1 MSTNSKTPSAANLQ
15 PPPATADL
23 QPPVTT
29 KPQSP
34 VTMNPQSPVTMNPQ
48 SPVTMNPQLPAPP
61 DLQPPVAMNP
71 QSPVAPDSQPP
82 LAANPRATTDPL
94 PENFAA
100 LIGIDWGDRKHATC
114 LLPVGPDRLEHAT
127 LEQTPEALAEWV
139 RKLRQRFGGRAVAV
153 CLEQSRGALIHAL
166 MKYDFLVLFPIPP
179 ARLARYREAITS
191 SGAKDDPSDA
201 ALALDYLR
209 RHRERLRPW
218 RPDDA
223 LTRQIALLSEARRR
237 AVNLRTRLSNALK
250 AQLKEYFPQAI
261 GWLNDTVHTRLAAD
275 FLIKW
280 PTLQT
285 LQRAKP
291 QTIRKFFYAHNYR
304 RPDRLEDILVR
315 IAAAQPLTNDVA
327 IVEAATLT
335 VRMLA
340 GQLRPLAAS
349 LEQFDKKLA
358 ELFARHPDAAVFDS
372 LPGAGAALAP
382 RLLSAFGGD
391 RERFESARQMQTY
404 SGVAPV
410 TIRSGRRCSVRRR
423 WACPKF
429 LRQTFHEFAG
439 QSIIW
444 SAWAKAYYQLQK
456 AAGKPH
462 HTAVR
467 SLAFKWIRIIFRC
480 WRDRIPYDESA
491 YLQALRRRDSPLL
504 QYLPEPAAN
513 DPPK

>member
-1 MSTNSKTPSAANLQ
+1 MPTNPKTPTTTNTQ
-15 PPPATADL
+15 PATA
-23 QPPVTT
+23 V
-29 KPQSP
+29 
-34 VTMNPQSPVTMNPQ
+34 N
-48 SPVTMNPQLPAPP
+48 
-61 DLQPPVAMNP
+61 
-71 QSPVAPDSQPP
+71 SQPP
-82 LAANPRATTDPL
+82 LDADSRTAPADPSS
-94 PENFAA
+94 ENFAA
-100 LIGIDWGDRKHATC
+100 LIGIDWGDQEHATC
-114 LLPVGPDRLEHAT
+114 LLPSGSDRLEHT
-127 LEQTPEALAEWV
+127 VIKQTPEALAEWV
-139 RKLRQRFGGRAVAV
+139 QQLRRRFGGRALAL

-166 MKYDFLVLFPIPP
+166 MKYDFLVLFPIAPT
-179 ARLARYREAITS
+179 RLARYRAAITS

-209 RHRERLRPW
+209 RHREHLRPW

-237 AVNLRTRLSNALK
+237 TVNLRTRLSNALK
-250 AQLKEYFPQAI
+250 SQLKEYFPQAI
-261 GWLNDTVHTRLAAD
+261 AWLGNTVHTRLAAD
-275 FLIKW
+275 FFIKW
-280 PTLQT
+280 PTLQA

-291 QTIRKFFYAHNYR
+291 QTVRKFFYAHNYR
-304 RPDRLEDILVR
+304 RPQRLEDMLTQ
-315 IAAAQPLTNDVA
+315 IATALPLTSDCA
-327 IVEAATLT
+327 IVEAAALT

-340 GQLRPLAAS
+340 GQLRPLAVS
-349 LEQFDKKLA
+349 LEQFDRKLA
-358 ELFARHPDAAVFDS
+358 ELFARHPDAAIFGS

-391 RERFESARQMQTY
+391 RRRFESARQMQTY

-467 SLAFKWIRIIFRC
+467 ALAFKWIRIIFRC
-480 WRDRIPYDESA
+480 WRDRKLYDETA
-491 YLQALRRRDSPLL
+491 YLQALRRRNSPLL
-504 QYLPEPAAN
+504 QRLTVPAT
-513 DPPK
+513 KTHKTCQ

>member
-1 MSTNSKTPSAANLQ
+1 MPKNPQ
-15 PPPATADL
+15 PPAT
-23 QPPVTT
+23 T
-29 KPQSP
+29 
-34 VTMNPQSPVTMNPQ
+34 N
-48 SPVTMNPQLPAPP
+48 
-61 DLQPPVAMNP
+61 
-71 QSPVAPDSQPP
+71 SQPT
-82 LAANPRATTDPL
+82 LAADAQTAASDPP

-100 LIGIDWGDRKHATC
+100 LIGIDWGDQKHATC
-114 LLPVGPDRLEHAT
+114 LLPAGSSRIEHAT

-139 RKLRQRFGGRAVAV
+139 QQLRRRFGGQAVAV

-166 MKYDFLVLFPIPP
+166 MKYDFLVLFPIAP

-209 RHRERLRPW
+209 RHREHLRPW

-237 AVNLRTRLSNALK
+237 TVNLRTRLSNALK

-261 GWLNDTVHTRLAAD
+261 GWLNETVHTRLAAD
-275 FLIKW
+275 FLVKW
-280 PTLQT
+280 PTLEA
-285 LQRAKP
+285 LQRAQP
-291 QTIRKFFYAHNYR
+291 QTIRKFFYAHNCR
-304 RPDRLEDILVR
+304 RPERLENILAQ
-315 IAAAQPLTNDVA
+315 IAAAQPLTNDTA
-327 IVEAATLT
+327 IVEAAVLM
-335 VRMLA
+335 VQMLA
-340 GQLRPLAAS
+340 RQLRPLAAS
-349 LEQFDKKLA
+349 LKQFDRKLA
-358 ELFARHPDAAVFDS
+358 ELFARHPDAAIFDS

-391 RERFESARQMQTY
+391 RERFESARHMQTY

-444 SAWAKAYYQLQK
+444 SAWAKAYYQFQK

-480 WRDRIPYDESA
+480 WRDRRLYDESA
-491 YLQALRRRDSPLL
+491 YLQALRRRNSPLL
-504 QYLPEPAAN
+504 RCLAEPAAN
-513 DPPK
+513 GPPQNLSITQPKNT